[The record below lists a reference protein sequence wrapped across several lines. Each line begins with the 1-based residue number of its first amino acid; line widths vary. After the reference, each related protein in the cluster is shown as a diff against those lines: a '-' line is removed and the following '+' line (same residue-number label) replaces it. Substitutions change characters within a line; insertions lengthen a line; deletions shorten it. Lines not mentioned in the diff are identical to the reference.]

1 MNQLRLDADTANA
14 KVEELQ
20 AKIKTLEQES
30 LSKEQEI
37 TSLQHKN
44 GVLEGQVD
52 KLEGDVDKHK
62 KLADEGSG
70 SITQNEA
77 LQRRLQL
84 LEEEAEEADKTLRE
98 ANEKYVCH
106 GPVYGGSGL
115 LLHKAY
121 LGRARWKDCCADHM
135 RSDFDRPT
143 SRPDTSSERYRPSR
157 TSVTS
162 GRTSTRRCR
171 RNTPTPR
178 RRSRSSSGR
187 SVPSDRAKANGGQ
200 KRIRGRRRYRKDG
213 QERNR
218 ARPWEAWPD
227 IVSSRINTSVNELLG
242 GFMTRQA
249 SCLAARGLQM
259 CFVFGR

>member
-1 MNQLRLDADTANA
+1 MNQLRLDADTANG

-20 AKIKTLEQES
+20 AKIKALEQEN

-70 SITQNEA
+70 SITQNET

-106 GPVYGGSGL
+106 L
-115 LLHKAY
+115 
-121 LGRARWKDCCADHM
+121 
-135 RSDFDRPT
+135 
-143 SRPDTSSERYRPSR
+143 SRPHRS
-157 TSVTS
+157 
-162 GRTSTRRCR
+162 C
-171 RNTPTPR
+171 PR
-178 RRSRSSSGR
+178 I
-187 SVPSDRAKANGGQ
+187 VPICFRLFFCDVFRAYSMA
-200 KRIRGRRRYRKDG
+200 
-213 QERNR
+213 
-218 ARPWEAWPD
+218 
-227 IVSSRINTSVNELLG
+227 
-242 GFMTRQA
+242 
-249 SCLAARGLQM
+249 
-259 CFVFGR
+259 